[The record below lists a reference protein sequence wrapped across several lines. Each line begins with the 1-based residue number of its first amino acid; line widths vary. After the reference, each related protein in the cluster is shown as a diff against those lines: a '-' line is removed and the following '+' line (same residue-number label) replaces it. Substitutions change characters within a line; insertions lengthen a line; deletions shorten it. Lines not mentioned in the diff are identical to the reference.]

1 MRPLGSENQ
10 LPRPRSSELRLP
22 LVPSTAPARVL
33 VWTLLALCVS
43 TPLLPLGA
51 PLQLEIVRSADGCV
65 LGEPGDAAPC
75 PCAELPGPLRR
86 LLGLPIPL
94 NRASVADLE
103 ALPGIGPVRAQAIFE
118 ERARG
123 GAFERVDDLVRVRG
137 LGPGTVARLR
147 QDLFVGEPD
156 PACSTPWR

>member
-1 MRPLGSENQ
+1 M
-10 LPRPRSSELRLP
+10 
-22 LVPSTAPARVL
+22 VPSTAPARVL

-103 ALPGIGPVRAQAIFE
+103 ALPGIGPSLDQRVLVWSGELGHILKQA
-118 ERARG
+118 
-123 GAFERVDDLVRVRG
+123 L
-137 LGPGTVARLR
+137 
-147 QDLFVGEPD
+147 
-156 PACSTPWR
+156 